1 MSRWH
6 WSVTDE
12 DIIDLTFRKF
22 GVKITEDQI
31 VKAAGREYRISW
43 KKAIETARFIKYM
56 TIKQAEWYLEQVV
69 KLKMPIPI
77 RTFIK
82 KQAHHRTPWSG
93 WPVAKW
99 PVKVAKAFLEVLHN
113 LENNAVYKG
122 LNVDRVVIVHAATH
136 KGRKIWNYMPRAF
149 GRSTPW
155 VQDTVHIELVGVEL
169 PPDNVP
175 KRIKLVP
182 FK

>member
-12 DIIDLTFRKF
+12 EIIERTFRKF
-22 GVKITEDQI
+22 GIRPSPEQI
-31 VKAAGREYRISW
+31 VRAAGREYRISW
-43 KKAIETARFIKYM
+43 KKAIETARFIKYW
-56 TIKQAEWYLEQVV
+56 TIKQAQWYLEQVV

-77 RTFIK
+77 RSFIK
-82 KQAHHRTPWSG
+82 KQAHHATPWRG

-99 PVKVAKAFLEVLHN
+99 PVKVAKAFLEVLQN
-113 LENNAVYKG
+113 LENNAIYKG
-122 LNVDRVVIVHAATH
+122 LDVNRVVLIHVATH
-136 KGRKIWNYMPRAF
+136 KGRKIWNWMPRAF
-149 GRSTPW
+149 GRATPW
-155 VQDTVHIELVGVEL
+155 VQDTVHIEMVGVEL

-175 KRIKLVP
+175 KRLRLVP